1 MKMRNILKEKF
12 EKKDYLLGAFVASCA
27 PQNVEILAMNGLDFA
42 ILDMEHSPLGL
53 ETMVDMIRAAE
64 CYDMIAFP
72 RVYTIETKLMRRV
85 LDIGA
90 HGIMLPMVNTPEEAQ
105 YIIDAVKFP
114 PIGKRG
120 MNSGRGP
127 RWGAYPGY
135 IQEANDALFTI
146 FQIET
151 KEAIDNIEEIVKLEG
166 SDMLFVGTG
175 DLSLDMGHPGDLK
188 DPEVAGAIE
197 LVLKMCE
204 KYHKIPGIV
213 TSSPE
218 AAAERIRQGFRF
230 VSIMNDLGIFRSTTM
245 NQISRTREL
254 AGPQDKYECLHLRR

>member
-1 MKMRNILKEKF
+1 MHNLLKEKLE
-12 EKKDYLLGAFVASCA
+12 EKKYLVGAFVASCA
-27 PQNVEILAMNGLDFA
+27 PQNVEILAMNGMDFA

-64 CYDMIAFP
+64 CYGMVAFP

-85 LDIGA
+85 LDVGA
-90 HGIMLPMVNTPEEAQ
+90 HGIMLPMVNTPEEAK

-114 PIGKRG
+114 PIGVRG

-127 RWGAYPGY
+127 RWGAYPDY
-135 IQEANDALFTI
+135 LREANDALFTI

-151 KEAIDNIEEIVKLEG
+151 KQSVDNLEEIAKLEG
-166 SDMLFVGTG
+166 SDVLFIGTG

-188 DPEVAGAIE
+188 HPEVAVAIDR
-197 LVLKMCE
+197 VLEMCA
-204 KYHKIPGIV
+204 KYNKIPGIV

-218 AAAERIRQGFRF
+218 AAAERVAQGFRI
-230 VSIMNDLGIFRSTTM
+230 VTIMNDLGIFRSVTLDRI
-245 NQISRTREL
+245 NRTHEL
-254 AGPQDKYECLHLRR
+254 VSKLSL